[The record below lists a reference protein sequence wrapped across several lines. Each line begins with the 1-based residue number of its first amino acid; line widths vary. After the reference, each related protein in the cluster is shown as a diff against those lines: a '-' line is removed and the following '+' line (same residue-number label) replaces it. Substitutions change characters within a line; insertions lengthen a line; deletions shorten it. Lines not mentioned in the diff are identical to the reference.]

1 MDIERLEK
9 LQDLR
14 DKGIITEEEFQ
25 AERAKAIQANAQPST
40 TNEDA
45 DKDNNFGVI
54 LHLSQFAGWV
64 VPLLGFLL
72 PIILWQSRKDNPL
85 IDQQGRAVTNWLLSS
100 IIYFA
105 VSFVLTPFV
114 IGFFMLFALVLC
126 NIIFV
131 VIGAVKAGSGVAWK
145 YPLSIPFFNV
155 KAV

>member
-25 AERAKAIQANAQPST
+25 AERAKAIQASKTASDDD
-40 TNEDA
+40 E

-72 PIILWQSRKDNPL
+72 PIILWQSRKDSEI
-85 IDQQGRAVTNWLLSS
+85 IDQHGRVVTNWLLSS

-145 YPLSIPFFNV
+145 YPLSIPFFSPKV
-155 KAV
+155 